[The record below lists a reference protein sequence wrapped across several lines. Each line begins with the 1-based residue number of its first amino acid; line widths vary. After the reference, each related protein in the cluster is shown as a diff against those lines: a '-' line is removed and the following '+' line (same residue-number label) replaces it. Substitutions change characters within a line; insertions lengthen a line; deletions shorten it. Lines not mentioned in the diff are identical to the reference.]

1 MIVQIL
7 AHLALLALATGGFM
21 LLCAANPRHQQALLR
36 RRLDAAMSR
45 RLYWGGWA
53 VLAAAIPVAWTV
65 YDPATGTI
73 VLFGF
78 ATVGAAITVALANRG
93 KA

>member
-7 AHLALLALATGGFM
+7 AHLAMLALATGGFM
-21 LLCAANPRHQQALLR
+21 LLCAANPRHQQGLLR
-36 RRLDAAMSR
+36 RRLDAGMSR
-45 RLYWGGWA
+45 RFYWAGWV
-53 VLAAAIPVAWTV
+53 VLAAAIPVAWTA
-65 YDPATGTI
+65 YHTATGTV

-78 ATVGAAITVALANRG
+78 ATLGAAITIAFANRG